1 MAQDNDNTLRFPLNV
16 EERPFIR
23 FLIRTR
29 NAETGRMNMDG
40 GSKSINLFL
49 PMDFQIQDGASFDTI
64 NLGAITAFEN
74 NRNKKASTNNELTT
88 SKTRES
94 QAIAAAVINQMSA
107 GTLEGATKIGL
118 VQGNVTS
125 NNMSTATFSDMQI
138 RNFNFN
144 FQMMPTSEK
153 ESDIITKIENTFR
166 KFMYPKKLGSGFA
179 LEYPPLFR
187 ITFHLPNGE
196 RNKYLPTIKDSYLTS
211 LNTNYNQQGGNMYFK
226 DGAPTDTSIGL
237 TFQEQRQLTRED
249 LYVDTDSLDDI
260 EQVEIKAGSSYDEL
274 KIGG

>member
-94 QAIAAAVINQMSA
+94 QAIAAAVINQMSG

>member
-74 NRNKKASTNNELTT
+74 NRNKKASTNNELST
-88 SKTRES
+88 SKQRES
-94 QAIAAAVINQMSA
+94 QAIAAAVINQMS
-107 GTLEGATKIGL
+107 GGSLEGATKIGL

-125 NNMSTATFSDMQI
+125 NNMSTATFNDMQI

-187 ITFHLPNGE
+187 ITFHLPNGD

-260 EQVEIKAGSSYDEL
+260 EQIEIKAGSSYDEL

>member
-1 MAQDNDNTLRFPLNV
+1 MAQDNNNNLRFPLNV
-16 EERPFIR
+16 EERPFVR

-29 NAETGRMNMDG
+29 NQETGRMNMDG
-40 GSKSINLFL
+40 GSKAINLFL

-74 NRNKKASTNNELTT
+74 NRSKKASSNNELTT
-88 SKTRES
+88 QKTRES
-94 QAIAAAVINQMSA
+94 QAIAAAVINQMS
-107 GTLEGATKIGL
+107 GGSLEGATKIGL

-125 NNMSTATFSDMQI
+125 NNMSTATFNDMQI

-144 FQMMPTSEK
+144 FQMMPTSQQ

-187 ITFHLPNGE
+187 ITFHLPNGDK
-196 RNKYLPTIKDSYLTS
+196 NKFLPTIKDSYLTA
-211 LNTNYNQQGGNMYFK
+211 LNTNYNQQGGNMFFK
-226 DGAPTDTSIGL
+226 DGAPTDTAIGL
-237 TFQEQRQLTRED
+237 SFQEQRQLTRED
-249 LYVDTDSLDDI
+249 LYTDTDSLDDI
-260 EQVEIKAGSSYDEL
+260 EQVTITADSSYDEL
-274 KIGG
+274 NIGG